1 VKFIAIAVWVSLFF
15 ALAFFA
21 LPKYEVSE
29 RLQAGAL
36 GNIETANI
44 ARIWFSAAGELVGI
58 GKVGSHVTIH
68 VWDSQKGAK
77 LRERTLE
84 LPNTR
89 DLPDPIYAVSSD
101 ASKVA
106 WLGRE
111 VVHVEDTFPAGQPVA
126 SDHPFRRRVPI
137 TSLALTGSSE
147 LATLYKDGELEL
159 WNLNSDTISV
169 SKLLSIT
176 EPGPLL
182 SNGAYLAA
190 SSLFSRDVFVFD
202 TGLGDKLSVLE
213 YTKFP
218 PDMLS
223 VTLSPM
229 ARLAAGTR
237 DKLQLEGHPIPAPG
251 PIRALAYYDR
261 HRVLVGGDF
270 PGIFL
275 LSPGGGPLQAAVAN
289 PGTTVLAATESRL
302 AFGTA
307 RYISLYSHRMVQVR
321 TYKGLGM
328 PTPWLVLSILGLISP
343 VAIPLFQSGYRAF
356 RRWILKFRLPEPAT
370 KAPISG
376 EDNAMPSLLV
386 DACLN
391 GDCVLYAGAGLSA
404 QAGLPLWGDCVRELV
419 KWATGNNLVPA
430 DAIDAALVDLSRG
443 QPGAAA
449 DRMAAAFQNNEDA
462 LHGYLRLGFRLV
474 SDLSAAHLLIKQID
488 FPALITTNLDNLL
501 DRTFPYSGGR
511 VYTAGDCETLLKA
524 ATRRDFFILKPFG
537 DLDEPHTIRFGPAQ
551 CENVIQSNS
560 YCSDFMEQ
568 LLQARTFLFLGAS
581 LEGIE
586 RDLGYLPLQTNI
598 DRKHYALVPAAG
610 EEQKATAERLSQ
622 RYGISLLTYTPSSSS
637 HSEVVDFLTK
647 LHTAMREKL
656 STAKHLV
663 ATR

>member
-1 VKFIAIAVWVSLFF
+1 MS
-15 ALAFFA
+15 
-21 LPKYEVSE
+21 
-29 RLQAGAL
+29 
-36 GNIETANI
+36 T
-44 ARIWFSAAGELVGI
+44 
-58 GKVGSHVTIH
+58 
-68 VWDSQKGAK
+68 
-77 LRERTLE
+77 
-84 LPNTR
+84 
-89 DLPDPIYAVSSD
+89 
-101 ASKVA
+101 
-106 WLGRE
+106 
-111 VVHVEDTFPAGQPVA
+111 
-126 SDHPFRRRVPI
+126 
-137 TSLALTGSSE
+137 
-147 LATLYKDGELEL
+147 
-159 WNLNSDTISV
+159 
-169 SKLLSIT
+169 LLSIT

-190 SSLFSRDVFVFD
+190 SSLFSRDVSVFD

-218 PDMLS
+218 PDMLA

-251 PIRALAYYDR
+251 PIRALAYYDL

-275 LSPGGGPLQAAVAN
+275 LSPGSGPLQAAAAH
-289 PGTTVLAATESRL
+289 PGTTVLAATESLL
-302 AFGTA
+302 AFGTV
-307 RYISLYSHRMVQVR
+307 RNISLYSHRMVQVR

-356 RRWILKFRLPEPAT
+356 RRWILKFRLAEPAT
-370 KAPISG
+370 KSPISG
-376 EDNAMPSLLV
+376 EDNSMPSLLV

-404 QAGLPLWGDCVRELV
+404 QAGLPLWGECVRELV
-419 KWATGNNLVPA
+419 KWAATNNLAPA

-449 DRMAAAFQNNEDA
+449 DRMAAALQGNEET
-462 LHGYLRLGFRLV
+462 LHNYLRLRLRLV

-511 VYTAGDCETLLKA
+511 VYIAGDCETLLKA

-568 LLQARTFLFLGAS
+568 LLQSRTFLFLGAS

-586 RDLGYLPLQTNI
+586 RDLGYLPLQSNV
-598 DRKHYALVPAAG
+598 DHKHYAFVPAAG
-610 EEQKATAERLSQ
+610 EEQKATVERLSQ

-637 HSEVVDFLTK
+637 HPEVVDFLTK
-647 LHTAMREKL
+647 LHTTMREKL

>member
-44 ARIWFSAAGELVGI
+44 ARIWFSPAGELVGI
-58 GKVGSHVTIH
+58 GKSGSHITIH
-68 VWDSQKGAK
+68 VWDGHKGAR

-84 LPNTR
+84 LPNTEE
-89 DLPDPIYAVSSD
+89 LPDPVYAVSSD

-106 WLGRE
+106 WVSNDG
-111 VVHVEDTFPAGQPVA
+111 VHVEDTFPLAQPVA

-147 LATLYKDGELEL
+147 LATLYKDGQLEL
-159 WNLNSDTISV
+159 WDLNRDTISV

-190 SSLFSRDVFVFD
+190 SSLLSHDVFVFD

-218 PDMLS
+218 PDMLA

-237 DKLQLEGHPIPAPG
+237 DKLQLEDHPIPAPG
-251 PIRALAYYDR
+251 PIRALAYYD
-261 HRVLVGGDF
+261 
-270 PGIFL
+270 
-275 LSPGGGPLQAAVAN
+275 
-289 PGTTVLAATESRL
+289 
-302 AFGTA
+302 
-307 RYISLYSHRMVQVR
+307 
-321 TYKGLGM
+321 
-328 PTPWLVLSILGLISP
+328 
-343 VAIPLFQSGYRAF
+343 FQSGYRAF
-356 RRWILKFRLPEPAT
+356 RRWVLKFRLAEPAT
-370 KAPISG
+370 KSPISG
-376 EDNAMPSLLV
+376 EDNSMPSLLV

-391 GDCVLYAGAGLSA
+391 GDCVLYAGAGVSA

-419 KWATGNNLVPA
+419 KWATGNNLAPA
-430 DAIDAALVDLSRG
+430 DAIEAALVDLSRG

-449 DRMAAAFQNNEDA
+449 DRMAAAFQNNKEA
-462 LHGYLRLGFRLV
+462 LYGYLRLRFRLV

-501 DRTFPYSGGR
+501 DRTFPYSGG
-511 VYTAGDCETLLKA
+511 AFTLPA
-524 ATRRDFFILKPFG
+524 IAKP
-537 DLDEPHTIRFGPAQ
+537 
-551 CENVIQSNS
+551 C
-560 YCSDFMEQ
+560 
-568 LLQARTFLFLGAS
+568 
-581 LEGIE
+581 
-586 RDLGYLPLQTNI
+586 
-598 DRKHYALVPAAG
+598 
-610 EEQKATAERLSQ
+610 
-622 RYGISLLTYTPSSSS
+622 
-637 HSEVVDFLTK
+637 
-647 LHTAMREKL
+647 
-656 STAKHLV
+656 
-663 ATR
+663 

>member
-1 VKFIAIAVWVSLFF
+1 VRFIAIAVWVSLFF

-29 RLQAGAL
+29 RLQTGAL

-68 VWDSQKGAK
+68 VWSGQNGAK

-84 LPNTR
+84 LPNTEE
-89 DLPDPIYAVSSD
+89 LPDPVYAVSSD

-106 WLGRE
+106 WISSDG
-111 VVHVEDTFPAGQPVA
+111 VHVEDTFPAAQPVA

-159 WNLNSDTISV
+159 WDLNRDTISV
-169 SKLLSIT
+169 STLLSMT

-190 SSLFSRDVFVFD
+190 SSLFSRDVSVFD

-229 ARLAAGTR
+229 ARLAVGTR

-275 LSPGGGPLQAAVAN
+275 LSPGSGPLQAAVAN
-289 PGTTVLAATESRL
+289 PGTTVLAATESLL
-302 AFGTA
+302 AFGTV
-307 RYISLYSHRMVQVR
+307 RNIGLYSHRMVQVR

-328 PTPWLVLSILGLISP
+328 PEKTTRCRACWLT
-343 VAIPLFQSGYRAF
+343 RA
-356 RRWILKFRLPEPAT
+356 
-370 KAPISG
+370 
-376 EDNAMPSLLV
+376 
-386 DACLN
+386 
-391 GDCVLYAGAGLSA
+391 
-404 QAGLPLWGDCVRELV
+404 
-419 KWATGNNLVPA
+419 
-430 DAIDAALVDLSRG
+430 
-443 QPGAAA
+443 
-449 DRMAAAFQNNEDA
+449 
-462 LHGYLRLGFRLV
+462 
-474 SDLSAAHLLIKQID
+474 
-488 FPALITTNLDNLL
+488 
-501 DRTFPYSGGR
+501 
-511 VYTAGDCETLLKA
+511 
-524 ATRRDFFILKPFG
+524 
-537 DLDEPHTIRFGPAQ
+537 
-551 CENVIQSNS
+551 
-560 YCSDFMEQ
+560 
-568 LLQARTFLFLGAS
+568 
-581 LEGIE
+581 
-586 RDLGYLPLQTNI
+586 
-598 DRKHYALVPAAG
+598 
-610 EEQKATAERLSQ
+610 
-622 RYGISLLTYTPSSSS
+622 
-637 HSEVVDFLTK
+637 
-647 LHTAMREKL
+647 
-656 STAKHLV
+656 
-663 ATR
+663 